1 MMSDSQL
8 RHPGESRDPAQAP
21 DWVPAFAGMTKIFV
35 IAALITLA
43 ACGRKADLKPV
54 DGTLPAAPYGAA
66 STPTVETMLEPP
78 PQAAPERV
86 DDPIKRSEERREDRF
101 ELPPQ

>member
-1 MMSDSQL
+1 MISTPSAL
-8 RHPGESRDPAQAP
+8 KLL
-21 DWVPAFAGMTKIFV
+21 VTV
-35 IAALITLA
+35 ALIA
-43 ACGRKADLKPV
+43 VAGCGRKADLQPV
-54 DGTLPAAPYGAA
+54 DGTLPPAPYGAA
-66 STPTVETMLEPP
+66 STPSVEAMLEPP

>member
-1 MMSDSQL
+1 MIDRTTRVL
-8 RHPGESRDPAQAP
+8 
-21 DWVPAFAGMTKIFV
+21 
-35 IAALITLA
+35 LIVAVVGLA
-43 ACGRKADLKPV
+43 ACGRKADLQPA
-54 DGTLPAAPYGAA
+54 DGTLPPAPYGAPA
-66 STPTVETMLEPP
+66 TPTVATMLEPP

>member
-1 MMSDSQL
+1 MNRAAQL
-8 RHPGESRDPAQAP
+8 
-21 DWVPAFAGMTKIFV
+21 ML
-35 IAALITLA
+35 IAALVGVA
-43 ACGRKADLKPV
+43 ACGRKADLQPA
-54 DGTLPAAPYGAA
+54 DGTLPPAPYGAP
-66 STPTVETMLEPP
+66 STPTIEAMLEPT

>member
-1 MMSDSQL
+1 MMRTVGVL
-8 RHPGESRDPAQAP
+8 LVLLVA
-21 DWVPAFAGMTKIFV
+21 
-35 IAALITLA
+35 A

-54 DGTLPAAPYGAA
+54 DGTLPPAPYGLQAPLTA
-66 STPTVETMLEPP
+66 EQMLDPP

-86 DDPIKRSEERREDRF
+86 DDPVRKSEERREDRF

>member
-1 MMSDSQL
+1 MIDRVARMM
-8 RHPGESRDPAQAP
+8 
-21 DWVPAFAGMTKIFV
+21 
-35 IAALITLA
+35 LIVAVVGLA
-43 ACGRKADLKPV
+43 ACGRKADLQPA
-54 DGTLPAAPYGAA
+54 DGTLPPAPYGAPA
-66 STPTVETMLEPP
+66 TPTVETMLAPP

>member
-1 MMSDSQL
+1 
-8 RHPGESRDPAQAP
+8 
-21 DWVPAFAGMTKIFV
+21 MTKLV
-35 IAALITLA
+35 GIAALIAVA
-43 ACGRKADLKPV
+43 ACGRKADLQPA
-54 DGTLPAAPYGAA
+54 DGTLPPAPYGAPA
-66 STPTVETMLEPP
+66 TPTVETMLAPP